1 MENYDLIVEK
11 TVKDLFKS
19 NELIQIK
26 KYKLNKEKEISEKDF
41 ELKKLILEKYNVLID
56 SMIDI
61 EEISKHLNQFQ
72 EIKNKVIFNLNN
84 LNFGFLENLGK
95 NSLNLDDQFLK
106 EDFEQEKN
114 EIDFFEEF
122 DKNYKILNKNE
133 KNYENIIENLLN
145 IKNKIL
151 NFNNNNIN
159 NDEEINKLKIKYN
172 FFLVDLFENILKNFL
187 ENFNLISIENY
198 INFIDNI
205 YNNLILNNDSI
216 SFFELS
222 EFYLKIIY
230 DENITKIFKNFFEK
244 LNFKFSLQILI
255 KLIIL
260 KISQNIYELSKID
273 ENNINLNINLIYNFF
288 EILLTLIKL
297 IKNFCK
303 EKDEIINNNIK
314 EFLFYIQKE
323 IINNFK
329 NFLIINIIKN
339 NLNIP
344 KIKINILIDFWKKVF
359 EYDNNNNNNNNNNLL
374 EYLNNLLNQNFYH
387 FLFLNKCLEQITN
400 ISEQIFDFYFYDNN
414 FNFKV
419 YFKNMNIKE
428 NDFFLIF
435 DSIDKINDEKLKNNL
450 ITLIEKKFNKFIDNL
465 NEKIKI
471 QNLDLD
477 YFNIIIKI
485 LQNLIENNLII
496 DEIKN
501 KIDKIS
507 EIYFQINLE
516 KIKNYLN
523 QFFYLYLLY
532 ENKLL
537 NFNDS
542 NNENILTNSLNEII
556 IFISNFEIK
565 EKKFQIQIFKYFFL
579 IYEKVLN
586 KIKTFNNKIIND
598 LKFLKS
604 IDEENNYEK
613 LLKIIKDKFNIEIN
627 DNDKNL
633 FDNLPKN
640 IFILKENEKQIFENS
655 KKNINLK
662 TKENKFKKEIYF
674 PTQKS
679 NNLNIYLLNKS
690 KINYKNK
697 DFSQTTTSKILEH
710 RIDESY
716 LSLK

>member
-11 TVKDLFKS
+11 TVKDLFRS

-26 KYKLNKEKEISEKDF
+26 KYKLNKEKEISEKDL

-72 EIKNKVIFNLNN
+72 EIKNKVIYNLNN
-84 LNFGFLENLGK
+84 LNFNFLENLGK

-106 EDFEQEKN
+106 EDFEQKEKN

-133 KNYENIIENLLN
+133 KNYEIIFENLLN
-145 IKNKIL
+145 IKNKIV
-151 NFNNNNIN
+151 NFNNIN
-159 NDEEINKLKIKYN
+159 NEELNKLKTKYN
-172 FFLVDLFENILKNFL
+172 FFIVDLFENILKNFL
-187 ENFNLISIENY
+187 EKFNLISIENY

-205 YNNLILNNDSI
+205 YNNLILNNETI
-216 SFFELS
+216 SYLEFS

-288 EILLTLIKL
+288 EILLTLINL

-303 EKDEIINNNIK
+303 ENNEIINNNIK
-314 EFLFYIQKE
+314 QFLFYIQKE
-323 IINNFK
+323 IVNNFK

-344 KIKINILIDFWKKVF
+344 KIKINILINFWKKIF
-359 EYDNNNNNNNNNNLL
+359 EYENNNNNNLL

-400 ISEQIFDFYFYDNN
+400 ISEQIFDFYFYENN
-414 FNFKV
+414 FNFKI

-428 NDFFLIF
+428 NDFYLIF
-435 DSIDKINDEKLKNNL
+435 DSIYKIKDEKLKNNL

-565 EKKFQIQIFKYFFL
+565 EKKFQIQIFKFFYL

-586 KIKTFNNKIIND
+586 KTQTFNNKIIND

-604 IDEENNYEK
+604 IDDENNYDN
-613 LLKIIKDKFNIEIN
+613 LFTIINNKFNIEIKEN
-627 DNDKNL
+627 DQNL
-633 FDNLPKN
+633 FENLPKN
-640 IFILKENEKQIFENS
+640 IFILKEDEKQIFENS

-662 TKENKFKKEIYF
+662 TKENQFKKEIYI
-674 PTQKS
+674 PNQKS

-690 KINYKNK
+690 KVNYKNK

>member
-11 TVKDLFKS
+11 TVKDLFRS

-26 KYKLNKEKEISEKDF
+26 KYKLNKEKEISEKDL

-72 EIKNKVIFNLNN
+72 EIKNKVIYNLNN
-84 LNFGFLENLGK
+84 LNFNFLENLGK

-106 EDFEQEKN
+106 DDFEQKEKN

-122 DKNYKILNKNE
+122 DKNYQILNKNE
-133 KNYENIIENLLN
+133 KNYEIIFENLLN

-151 NFNNNNIN
+151 NFNNNN
-159 NDEEINKLKIKYN
+159 EEELNKLKTKYN
-172 FFLVDLFENILKNFL
+172 FFIVDLFENILKNFL
-187 ENFNLISIENY
+187 EKFNLISIENY
-198 INFIDNI
+198 INYIDNI
-205 YNNLILNNDSI
+205 YNNLILNNETI
-216 SFFELS
+216 SFLEFS

-288 EILLTLIKL
+288 EILLTLINL

-303 EKDEIINNNIK
+303 ENDEIINNNIK

-323 IINNFK
+323 IVNNFK

-344 KIKINILIDFWKKVF
+344 KIKINILVNFWKKIF
-359 EYDNNNNNNNNNNLL
+359 EYENNNNNLL

-400 ISEQIFDFYFYDNN
+400 ISEQIFDFYFYENN
-414 FNFKV
+414 FNFKI

-428 NDFFLIF
+428 NDFYLIF
-435 DSIDKINDEKLKNNL
+435 DSIYKIKDEKLKNNL

-496 DEIKN
+496 NEIKN

-516 KIKNYLN
+516 KIKNHLN

-565 EKKFQIQIFKYFFL
+565 EKKFQIQIFKFFYL

-586 KIKTFNNKIIND
+586 KTQTFNNKIIND

-604 IDEENNYEK
+604 IDDENNYDN
-613 LLKIIKDKFNIEIN
+613 LFKIINNKFNIEIK
-627 DNDKNL
+627 DDDKNL
-633 FDNLPKN
+633 FENLPKN

-662 TKENKFKKEIYF
+662 TKENQFKKEIYI
-674 PTQKS
+674 PNQKS

>member
-11 TVKDLFKS
+11 TVKDLFRS

-26 KYKLNKEKEISEKDF
+26 KYKLNKEKEISEKDL

-72 EIKNKVIFNLNN
+72 EIKNKVIYNLNN
-84 LNFGFLENLGK
+84 LNFNFLENLGK

-106 EDFEQEKN
+106 DDFEQKEKN

-133 KNYENIIENLLN
+133 KNYEIIFENLLN

-151 NFNNNNIN
+151 NFNNNN
-159 NDEEINKLKIKYN
+159 EEELNKLKTKYN
-172 FFLVDLFENILKNFL
+172 FFIVDLFENILKNFL
-187 ENFNLISIENY
+187 EKFNLISIENY

-205 YNNLILNNDSI
+205 YNNLILNNETI
-216 SFFELS
+216 SFLEFS

-288 EILLTLIKL
+288 EILLTLINL

-303 EKDEIINNNIK
+303 ENDEIINNNIK

-323 IINNFK
+323 IVNNFK

-344 KIKINILIDFWKKVF
+344 KIKINILINFWKKIF
-359 EYDNNNNNNNNNNLL
+359 EYENNNNNNLL

-400 ISEQIFDFYFYDNN
+400 ISEQIFDFYFYENN
-414 FNFKV
+414 FNFKI

-435 DSIDKINDEKLKNNL
+435 DSIYKIKDEKLKNNL

-496 DEIKN
+496 NEIKN

-516 KIKNYLN
+516 KIKNHLN

-565 EKKFQIQIFKYFFL
+565 EKKFQIQIFKFFYL

-586 KIKTFNNKIIND
+586 KTQTFNNKIIND
-598 LKFLKS
+598 LIFLKS
-604 IDEENNYEK
+604 IDDDNNYDN
-613 LLKIIKDKFNIEIN
+613 LFKIINNKFNIEIK
-627 DNDKNL
+627 DDDKNL
-633 FDNLPKN
+633 FENLPKN

-662 TKENKFKKEIYF
+662 TKENQFKKEIYI
-674 PTQKS
+674 PNQKS

>member
-11 TVKDLFKS
+11 TVKDLFRS

-26 KYKLNKEKEISEKDF
+26 KYKLNKEKEISEKDL

-72 EIKNKVIFNLNN
+72 EIKNKVIYNLNN
-84 LNFGFLENLGK
+84 LNFNFLENLGK

-106 EDFEQEKN
+106 EDFEQKEKN
-114 EIDFFEEF
+114 EFDFFEEF

-133 KNYENIIENLLN
+133 KNYEIIFENLLN
-145 IKNKIL
+145 IKNKIV
-151 NFNNNNIN
+151 NFNNIN
-159 NDEEINKLKIKYN
+159 NEELNKLKTKYN
-172 FFLVDLFENILKNFL
+172 FFIVDLFENILKNFL
-187 ENFNLISIENY
+187 EKFNLISIENY

-205 YNNLILNNDSI
+205 YNNLILNNETI
-216 SFFELS
+216 SFLEFS

-230 DENITKIFKNFFEK
+230 DENITKIFKNFFEN

-288 EILLTLIKL
+288 EILLTLINL

-303 EKDEIINNNIK
+303 ENDEIINNNIK
-314 EFLFYIQKE
+314 QFLFYIQKE
-323 IINNFK
+323 IVNNFK

-344 KIKINILIDFWKKVF
+344 KIKINILINFWKKIF
-359 EYDNNNNNNNNNNLL
+359 EYENNNNNNLL

-400 ISEQIFDFYFYDNN
+400 ISEQIFDFYFYENN
-414 FNFKV
+414 FNFKI

-435 DSIDKINDEKLKNNL
+435 DSIYKIKDEKLKNNL

-496 DEIKN
+496 NEIKN

-565 EKKFQIQIFKYFFL
+565 EKKFQIQIFKFFYL

-586 KIKTFNNKIIND
+586 KTQTFNNKIIND

-604 IDEENNYEK
+604 IDDENNYDN
-613 LLKIIKDKFNIEIN
+613 LFTIINNKFNIEIKE
-627 DNDKNL
+627 NDKNL
-633 FDNLPKN
+633 IENLPKN
-640 IFILKENEKQIFENS
+640 IFILKEDEKQIFENS

-662 TKENKFKKEIYF
+662 TKENQFKKEIYI
-674 PTQKS
+674 PNQKS

-690 KINYKNK
+690 KVNYKNK

>member
-11 TVKDLFKS
+11 TVKDLFRS

-26 KYKLNKEKEISEKDF
+26 KYKLNKEKEISEKDL

-72 EIKNKVIFNLNN
+72 EIKNKVIYNLNN
-84 LNFGFLENLGK
+84 LNFNFLENLGK

-106 EDFEQEKN
+106 DDFEQKEKN

-133 KNYENIIENLLN
+133 KNYEIIFENLLN

-151 NFNNNNIN
+151 NVNNNN
-159 NDEEINKLKIKYN
+159 EEELNKLKTKYN
-172 FFLVDLFENILKNFL
+172 FFIVDLFENILKNFL
-187 ENFNLISIENY
+187 EKFNLISIENY

-205 YNNLILNNDSI
+205 YNNLILNNETI
-216 SFFELS
+216 SFLEFS

-288 EILLTLIKL
+288 EILLTLINL

-303 EKDEIINNNIK
+303 ENDEIINNNIK

-323 IINNFK
+323 IANNFK

-344 KIKINILIDFWKKVF
+344 KIKINILINFWKKIF
-359 EYDNNNNNNNNNNLL
+359 EYENNNNNNLL

-400 ISEQIFDFYFYDNN
+400 ISEQIFDFYFYENN
-414 FNFKV
+414 FNFKI

-428 NDFFLIF
+428 NDFYLIF
-435 DSIDKINDEKLKNNL
+435 DSIYKIKDEKLKNNL

-485 LQNLIENNLII
+485 LQNLTENNLII
-496 DEIKN
+496 NEIKN

-516 KIKNYLN
+516 KIKNHLN

-565 EKKFQIQIFKYFFL
+565 EKKFQIQIFKFFYL

-586 KIKTFNNKIIND
+586 KTQTFNNKIIND

-604 IDEENNYEK
+604 IDDVNNYDN
-613 LLKIIKDKFNIEIN
+613 LFKIINNKFNIEIK
-627 DNDKNL
+627 DDDKNL
-633 FDNLPKN
+633 FENLPKN

-662 TKENKFKKEIYF
+662 TKENQFKKEIYI
-674 PTQKS
+674 PNQKS

>member
-11 TVKDLFKS
+11 TVKDLFRS

-26 KYKLNKEKEISEKDF
+26 KYKLNKEKEISEKDL

-72 EIKNKVIFNLNN
+72 EIKNKVIYNLNN
-84 LNFGFLENLGK
+84 LNFNFLENLGK

-106 EDFEQEKN
+106 EDFEQKEKN

-133 KNYENIIENLLN
+133 KNYEIIFENLLN
-145 IKNKIL
+145 IKNKIV
-151 NFNNNNIN
+151 NFNNNN
-159 NDEEINKLKIKYN
+159 EELNKLKTKYN
-172 FFLVDLFENILKNFL
+172 FFIVDLFENILKNFL
-187 ENFNLISIENY
+187 EKFNLISIENY

-205 YNNLILNNDSI
+205 YNNLILNNETI
-216 SFFELS
+216 SYLEFS

-230 DENITKIFKNFFEK
+230 DENITKIFKNFFEN

-288 EILLTLIKL
+288 EILLTLINL

-303 EKDEIINNNIK
+303 ENDEIINNNIK
-314 EFLFYIQKE
+314 QFLFYIQKE
-323 IINNFK
+323 IVNNFK

-344 KIKINILIDFWKKVF
+344 KIKINILINFWEKIF
-359 EYDNNNNNNNNNNLL
+359 EYENNNNNNLL

-400 ISEQIFDFYFYDNN
+400 ISEQIFDFYFYENN
-414 FNFKV
+414 FNFKI

-428 NDFFLIF
+428 NDFYLIF
-435 DSIDKINDEKLKNNL
+435 DSIYKIKDEKLKNNL

-565 EKKFQIQIFKYFFL
+565 EKKFQIQIFKFFYL

-586 KIKTFNNKIIND
+586 KTQTFNNKIIND

-604 IDEENNYEK
+604 IDDENNYDN
-613 LLKIIKDKFNIEIN
+613 LFTIINNKFNIEIKE
-627 DNDKNL
+627 NDKNL
-633 FDNLPKN
+633 FENLPKN
-640 IFILKENEKQIFENS
+640 IFILKEDEKQIFENS

-662 TKENKFKKEIYF
+662 TKENQFKKEIYI
-674 PTQKS
+674 PNQKS
-679 NNLNIYLLNKS
+679 NNLHIYLLNKS
-690 KINYKNK
+690 KVNYKNK

>member
-11 TVKDLFKS
+11 TVKDLFRS
-19 NELIQIK
+19 NVLIQIK
-26 KYKLNKEKEISEKDF
+26 KYKLNKEKEISEKDL

-72 EIKNKVIFNLNN
+72 EIKNKVIYNLNN
-84 LNFGFLENLGK
+84 LNFNFLENLGK

-106 EDFEQEKN
+106 DDFEQKEKN

-122 DKNYKILNKNE
+122 DKNYQILNKNE
-133 KNYENIIENLLN
+133 KNYEIIFENLLN

-151 NFNNNNIN
+151 NVNNNN
-159 NDEEINKLKIKYN
+159 EEELNKLKTKYN
-172 FFLVDLFENILKNFL
+172 FFIVDLFENILKNFL
-187 ENFNLISIENY
+187 EKFNLISIENY

-205 YNNLILNNDSI
+205 YNNLILNNETI
-216 SFFELS
+216 SFLEFS

-288 EILLTLIKL
+288 EILLTLINL

-303 EKDEIINNNIK
+303 ENDEIINNNIK

-323 IINNFK
+323 IVNNFK

-344 KIKINILIDFWKKVF
+344 KIKINILINFWKKIF
-359 EYDNNNNNNNNNNLL
+359 EYENNNNNNLL

-400 ISEQIFDFYFYDNN
+400 ISEQIFDFYFYENN
-414 FNFKV
+414 FNFKI

-435 DSIDKINDEKLKNNL
+435 DSIYKIKDEKLKNNL

-496 DEIKN
+496 N
-501 KIDKIS
+501 
-507 EIYFQINLE
+507 
-516 KIKNYLN
+516 
-523 QFFYLYLLY
+523 
-532 ENKLL
+532 
-537 NFNDS
+537 
-542 NNENILTNSLNEII
+542 
-556 IFISNFEIK
+556 
-565 EKKFQIQIFKYFFL
+565 EKKK
-579 IYEKVLN
+579 
-586 KIKTFNNKIIND
+586 
-598 LKFLKS
+598 
-604 IDEENNYEK
+604 
-613 LLKIIKDKFNIEIN
+613 
-627 DNDKNL
+627 
-633 FDNLPKN
+633 
-640 IFILKENEKQIFENS
+640 
-655 KKNINLK
+655 
-662 TKENKFKKEIYF
+662 
-674 PTQKS
+674 
-679 NNLNIYLLNKS
+679 
-690 KINYKNK
+690 
-697 DFSQTTTSKILEH
+697 
-710 RIDESY
+710 
-716 LSLK
+716 

>member
-11 TVKDLFKS
+11 TVKDLFRS

-26 KYKLNKEKEISEKDF
+26 KYKLNKEKEISEKDL

-72 EIKNKVIFNLNN
+72 EIKNKVIYNLNN
-84 LNFGFLENLGK
+84 LNFNFLENLGK

-106 EDFEQEKN
+106 EDFEQKEKN

-133 KNYENIIENLLN
+133 KNYEIIFENLLN
-145 IKNKIL
+145 IKNKIV
-151 NFNNNNIN
+151 NFNNNNN
-159 NDEEINKLKIKYN
+159 EELNKLKTKYN
-172 FFLVDLFENILKNFL
+172 FFIVDLFENILKNFL
-187 ENFNLISIENY
+187 EKFNLISIENY

-205 YNNLILNNDSI
+205 YNNLILNNETI
-216 SFFELS
+216 SYLEFS

-288 EILLTLIKL
+288 EILLTLINL

-303 EKDEIINNNIK
+303 ENDEIINNNIK
-314 EFLFYIQKE
+314 QFLFYIQKE
-323 IINNFK
+323 IVNNFK

-344 KIKINILIDFWKKVF
+344 KIKINILINFWKKIF
-359 EYDNNNNNNNNNNLL
+359 EYENNNNNNLL

-400 ISEQIFDFYFYDNN
+400 ISEQIFDFYFYENN
-414 FNFKV
+414 FNFKI

-428 NDFFLIF
+428 NDFYLIF
-435 DSIDKINDEKLKNNL
+435 DSIYKIKDEKLKNNL

-565 EKKFQIQIFKYFFL
+565 EKKFQIQIFKFFYL

-586 KIKTFNNKIIND
+586 KTQTFNNKIIND

-604 IDEENNYEK
+604 IDDENNYDN
-613 LLKIIKDKFNIEIN
+613 LFTIINNKFNIEIKEN
-627 DNDKNL
+627 DQNL
-633 FDNLPKN
+633 FENLPKN
-640 IFILKENEKQIFENS
+640 IFILKEDEKQIFENS

-662 TKENKFKKEIYF
+662 TKENQFKKEIYI
-674 PTQKS
+674 PNQKS

-690 KINYKNK
+690 KVNYKNK

>member
-11 TVKDLFKS
+11 TVKDLFRS

-26 KYKLNKEKEISEKDF
+26 KYKLNKEKEISEKDL

-72 EIKNKVIFNLNN
+72 EIKNKVIYNLNN
-84 LNFGFLENLGK
+84 LNFNFLENLGK

-106 EDFEQEKN
+106 EDFEQKEKN

-133 KNYENIIENLLN
+133 KNYEIIFENLLN

-151 NFNNNNIN
+151 NVNNNN
-159 NDEEINKLKIKYN
+159 EEELNKLKTKYN
-172 FFLVDLFENILKNFL
+172 FFIVDLFENILKNFL
-187 ENFNLISIENY
+187 EKFNLISIENY

-205 YNNLILNNDSI
+205 YNNLILNNETI
-216 SFFELS
+216 SYLEFS

-288 EILLTLIKL
+288 EILLTLINL

-303 EKDEIINNNIK
+303 ENDEIINNNIK
-314 EFLFYIQKE
+314 QFLFYIQKE
-323 IINNFK
+323 IVNNFK

-344 KIKINILIDFWKKVF
+344 KIKINILINFWKKIF
-359 EYDNNNNNNNNNNLL
+359 EYENNNNNNLL

-400 ISEQIFDFYFYDNN
+400 ISEQIFDFYFYENN
-414 FNFKV
+414 FNFKI

-428 NDFFLIF
+428 NDFYLIF
-435 DSIDKINDEKLKNNL
+435 DSIYKIKDEKLKNNL

-565 EKKFQIQIFKYFFL
+565 EKKFQIQIFKFFYL

-586 KIKTFNNKIIND
+586 KTQTFNNKIIND

-604 IDEENNYEK
+604 IDDENNYDN
-613 LLKIIKDKFNIEIN
+613 LFTIINNKFNIEIKEN
-627 DNDKNL
+627 DQNL
-633 FDNLPKN
+633 FENLPKN
-640 IFILKENEKQIFENS
+640 IFILKEDEKQIFENS

-662 TKENKFKKEIYF
+662 TKENQFKKEIYI
-674 PTQKS
+674 PNQKS

-690 KINYKNK
+690 KVNYKNK

>member
-450 ITLIEKKFNKFIDNL
+450 ITLIE
-465 NEKIKI
+465 
-471 QNLDLD
+471 
-477 YFNIIIKI
+477 
-485 LQNLIENNLII
+485 
-496 DEIKN
+496 
-501 KIDKIS
+501 
-507 EIYFQINLE
+507 
-516 KIKNYLN
+516 
-523 QFFYLYLLY
+523 
-532 ENKLL
+532 
-537 NFNDS
+537 
-542 NNENILTNSLNEII
+542 
-556 IFISNFEIK
+556 
-565 EKKFQIQIFKYFFL
+565 
-579 IYEKVLN
+579 
-586 KIKTFNNKIIND
+586 
-598 LKFLKS
+598 
-604 IDEENNYEK
+604 
-613 LLKIIKDKFNIEIN
+613 
-627 DNDKNL
+627 
-633 FDNLPKN
+633 
-640 IFILKENEKQIFENS
+640 
-655 KKNINLK
+655 
-662 TKENKFKKEIYF
+662 
-674 PTQKS
+674 
-679 NNLNIYLLNKS
+679 
-690 KINYKNK
+690 
-697 DFSQTTTSKILEH
+697 
-710 RIDESY
+710 
-716 LSLK
+716 

>member
-11 TVKDLFKS
+11 TVKDLFRS

-26 KYKLNKEKEISEKDF
+26 KYKLNKEKEISEKDL

-72 EIKNKVIFNLNN
+72 EIKNKVIYNLNN
-84 LNFGFLENLGK
+84 LNFNFLENLGK

-106 EDFEQEKN
+106 DDFEQKEKN

-122 DKNYKILNKNE
+122 DKNYQILNKNE
-133 KNYENIIENLLN
+133 KNYEIIFENLLN

-151 NFNNNNIN
+151 NVNNNN
-159 NDEEINKLKIKYN
+159 EEELNKLKTKYN
-172 FFLVDLFENILKNFL
+172 FFIVDLFENILKNFL
-187 ENFNLISIENY
+187 EKFNLISIENY

-205 YNNLILNNDSI
+205 YNNLILNNETI
-216 SFFELS
+216 SFLEFS

-288 EILLTLIKL
+288 EILLTLINL

-303 EKDEIINNNIK
+303 ENDEIINNNIK

-323 IINNFK
+323 IVNNFK

-344 KIKINILIDFWKKVF
+344 KIKINILINFWKKIF
-359 EYDNNNNNNNNNNLL
+359 EYENNNNNNLL

-400 ISEQIFDFYFYDNN
+400 ISEQIFDFYFYENN
-414 FNFKV
+414 FNFKI

-428 NDFFLIF
+428 NDFYLIF
-435 DSIDKINDEKLKNNL
+435 DSIYKIKDEKLKNNL

-496 DEIKN
+496 NEIKN

-516 KIKNYLN
+516 KIKNHLN

-565 EKKFQIQIFKYFFL
+565 EKKFQIQIFKFFYL

-586 KIKTFNNKIIND
+586 KTQTFNNKIIND

-604 IDEENNYEK
+604 IDDENNYDN
-613 LLKIIKDKFNIEIN
+613 LFKIINNKFNIEIK
-627 DNDKNL
+627 DDDKNL
-633 FDNLPKN
+633 FENLPKN

-662 TKENKFKKEIYF
+662 TKENQFKKEIYI
-674 PTQKS
+674 PNQKS

-690 KINYKNK
+690 KVNYKNK

>member
-11 TVKDLFKS
+11 TVKDLFRS

-26 KYKLNKEKEISEKDF
+26 KYKLNKEKEISEKDL

-72 EIKNKVIFNLNN
+72 EIKNKVIYNLNN
-84 LNFGFLENLGK
+84 LNFNFLENLGK

-106 EDFEQEKN
+106 DDFEQKEKN

-122 DKNYKILNKNE
+122 DKNYQILNKNE
-133 KNYENIIENLLN
+133 KNYEIIFENLLN

-151 NFNNNNIN
+151 NVNNNN
-159 NDEEINKLKIKYN
+159 EEELNKLKTKYN
-172 FFLVDLFENILKNFL
+172 FFIVDLFENILKNFL
-187 ENFNLISIENY
+187 EKFNLISIENY

-205 YNNLILNNDSI
+205 YNNLILNNETI
-216 SFFELS
+216 SFLEFS

-288 EILLTLIKL
+288 EILLTLINL

-303 EKDEIINNNIK
+303 ENDEIINNNIK

-323 IINNFK
+323 IANNFK

-344 KIKINILIDFWKKVF
+344 KIKINILINFWKKIF
-359 EYDNNNNNNNNNNLL
+359 EYENNNNNNLL

-400 ISEQIFDFYFYDNN
+400 ISEQIFDFYFYENN
-414 FNFKV
+414 FNFKI

-428 NDFFLIF
+428 NDFYLIF
-435 DSIDKINDEKLKNNL
+435 DSIYKIKDEKLKNNL

-496 DEIKN
+496 NEIKN

-516 KIKNYLN
+516 KIKNHLN
-523 QFFYLYLLY
+523 EFFYLYLLY

-565 EKKFQIQIFKYFFL
+565 EKKFQIQIFKFFYL

-586 KIKTFNNKIIND
+586 KTQTFNNKIIND

-604 IDEENNYEK
+604 IDDENNYDN
-613 LLKIIKDKFNIEIN
+613 LFKIINNKFNIEIK
-627 DNDKNL
+627 DDDKNL
-633 FDNLPKN
+633 FENLPKN

-662 TKENKFKKEIYF
+662 TKENQFKKEIYI
-674 PTQKS
+674 PNQKS

>member
-11 TVKDLFKS
+11 TVKDLFRS

-26 KYKLNKEKEISEKDF
+26 KYKLNKEKEISEKDL

-72 EIKNKVIFNLNN
+72 EIKNKVIYNLNN
-84 LNFGFLENLGK
+84 LNFNFLENLGK

-106 EDFEQEKN
+106 EDFEQKEKN

-133 KNYENIIENLLN
+133 KNYEIIFENLLN
-145 IKNKIL
+145 IKNKIV
-151 NFNNNNIN
+151 NFNNNN
-159 NDEEINKLKIKYN
+159 EELNKLKTKYN
-172 FFLVDLFENILKNFL
+172 FFIVDLFENILKNFL
-187 ENFNLISIENY
+187 EKFNLISIENY

-205 YNNLILNNDSI
+205 YNNLILNNETI
-216 SFFELS
+216 SYLEFS

-288 EILLTLIKL
+288 EILLTLINL

-303 EKDEIINNNIK
+303 ENDEIINNNIK
-314 EFLFYIQKE
+314 QFLFYIQKE
-323 IINNFK
+323 IVNNFK

-344 KIKINILIDFWKKVF
+344 KIKINILINFWKKIF
-359 EYDNNNNNNNNNNLL
+359 EYENNNNNNLL

-400 ISEQIFDFYFYDNN
+400 ISEQIFDFYFYENN
-414 FNFKV
+414 FNFKI

-428 NDFFLIF
+428 NDFYLIF
-435 DSIDKINDEKLKNNL
+435 DSIYKIKDEKLKNNL

-565 EKKFQIQIFKYFFL
+565 EKKFQIQIFKFFYL

-586 KIKTFNNKIIND
+586 KTQTFNNKIIND

-604 IDEENNYEK
+604 IDDENNYDN
-613 LLKIIKDKFNIEIN
+613 LFTIINNKFNIEIKE
-627 DNDKNL
+627 NDKNL
-633 FDNLPKN
+633 IENLPKN
-640 IFILKENEKQIFENS
+640 IFILKEDEKQIFENS

-662 TKENKFKKEIYF
+662 TKENQFKKEIYI
-674 PTQKS
+674 PNQKS

-690 KINYKNK
+690 KVNYKNK

>member
-11 TVKDLFKS
+11 TVKDLFRS

-26 KYKLNKEKEISEKDF
+26 KYKLNKEKEISEKDL

-72 EIKNKVIFNLNN
+72 EIKNKVIYNLNN
-84 LNFGFLENLGK
+84 LNFNFLENLGK

-106 EDFEQEKN
+106 EDFEQKEKN

-133 KNYENIIENLLN
+133 KNYEIIFENLLN
-145 IKNKIL
+145 IKNKIV
-151 NFNNNNIN
+151 NFNNNNN
-159 NDEEINKLKIKYN
+159 EELNKLKTKYN
-172 FFLVDLFENILKNFL
+172 FFIVDLFENILKNFL
-187 ENFNLISIENY
+187 EKFNLISIENY

-205 YNNLILNNDSI
+205 YNNLILNNETI
-216 SFFELS
+216 SFLEFS

-288 EILLTLIKL
+288 EILLTLINL

-303 EKDEIINNNIK
+303 ENDEIINNNIK

-323 IINNFK
+323 IVNNFK

-344 KIKINILIDFWKKVF
+344 KIKINILINFWKKIF
-359 EYDNNNNNNNNNNLL
+359 EYENNNNNNLL

-400 ISEQIFDFYFYDNN
+400 ISEQIFDFYFYENN
-414 FNFKV
+414 FNFKI

-428 NDFFLIF
+428 NDFYLIF
-435 DSIDKINDEKLKNNL
+435 DSIYKIKDEKLKNNL

-565 EKKFQIQIFKYFFL
+565 EKKFQIQIFKFFYL

-586 KIKTFNNKIIND
+586 KTQTFNNKIIND

-604 IDEENNYEK
+604 IDDENNYDN
-613 LLKIIKDKFNIEIN
+613 LFTIINNKFNIEIKEN
-627 DNDKNL
+627 DQNL
-633 FDNLPKN
+633 FENLPKN
-640 IFILKENEKQIFENS
+640 IFILKEDEKQIFENS

-662 TKENKFKKEIYF
+662 TKENQFKKEIYI
-674 PTQKS
+674 PNQKS

-690 KINYKNK
+690 KVNYKNK